1 MENLLSHEIRMLTV
15 DELRDELNWL
25 DSYFANC
32 ELEGHG
38 ISSKDTV
45 RRNMVVSELAR
56 RAPLL
61 ES

>member
-15 DELRDELNWL
+15 EELRDELNWL

-32 ELEGHG
+32 ELDGHG
-38 ISSKDTV
+38 ISSKDSV
-45 RRNMVVSELAR
+45 RRNMVVNELTR
-56 RAPLL
+56 RGHVV